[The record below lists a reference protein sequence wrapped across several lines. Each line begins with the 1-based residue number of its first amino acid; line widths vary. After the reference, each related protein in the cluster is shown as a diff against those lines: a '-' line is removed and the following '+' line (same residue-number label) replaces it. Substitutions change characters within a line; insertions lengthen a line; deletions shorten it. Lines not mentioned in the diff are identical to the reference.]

1 MVATSLPTGSRLFC
15 CSCCSWTFF
24 SWMPEGEH
32 AVYQNKITCCAP
44 ITYRAKYRTRR
55 SFCFYLTSRQHCQT
69 NRYPDSPMRMADS
82 RSLLASLTG
91 FDSPLPPSLCP
102 ARCEGAAGGGRSGGG
117 GPGGG
122 GTMRGPGGGTGG
134 SGKPWPACKTPL
146 CGVGGNAP
154 GGKPKAVWADGMGG
168 PGVWG
173 GGPELVER
181 KRIMFLLKSDINIK
195 SFSDYANHKQT
206 YL

>member
-1 MVATSLPTGSRLFC
+1 MQYIKIRSHVVHLSRTGPHIEQNIVSDYHVC
-15 CSCCSWTFF
+15 GFF
-24 SWMPEGEH
+24 
-32 AVYQNKITCCAP
+32 
-44 ITYRAKYRTRR
+44 
-55 SFCFYLTSRQHCQT
+55 FTSRQHCQIK
-69 NRYPDSPMRMADS
+69 RYPDSPMRMADS

-134 SGKPWPACKTPL
+134 SGMPWPTCKTPL
-146 CGVGGNAP
+146 CGAGGNAP

-168 PGVWG
+168 PGV
-173 GGPELVER
+173 
-181 KRIMFLLKSDINIK
+181 
-195 SFSDYANHKQT
+195 
-206 YL
+206 